1 MNSQVYYTTKT
12 GIQIGCNYQPK
23 PKWETFHDMLELQD
37 ALLKYENKPK
47 SPVLRKLRNFF
58 PFAFA

>member
-1 MNSQVYYTTKT
+1 M
-12 GIQIGCNYQPK
+12 NYQPK